1 MLECKDVCFSYLKG
15 KNTLDHISCKIEEG
29 SFVLLCGP
37 SGCGKTSMTRL
48 FNGLIPHYYEGELK
62 GSVTYK
68 GKEIENLS
76 LFDLSKVTGS
86 VFQNP
91 GSQFFNVDTTSELAF
106 GPENH
111 GLPEEKIHENVQKMV
126 NKLDLEH
133 LCDRSIFAL
142 SGGEKQKIAC
152 GSAGA
157 VEPEIFIFDEPSSNL
172 DSYAIED
179 LRKYLMTLKE
189 EGKTVLIAEH
199 RLYYLAGLP
208 DRVFYMKDGQ
218 IKNDYTLGEF
228 EALGEEEHEKMGL
241 RPWKLEGLKK
251 IEQEKDRS
259 TDKTWEM
266 KNFHFSYKNERREAL
281 CIDKYSFKEGSVT
294 ALIGHNGAGKTTFAR
309 CLCGLEK
316 NCRGLVSYEGKD
328 YGRKDRLKLCYM
340 VMQDVDHQLFTES
353 VKEEIL
359 LSMDKEDNT
368 LLEEILEE
376 TDLCNERESHPMGL
390 SGGQKQ
396 RVAIASA
403 IASKRPVIIFD
414 EPTSGLDLSHMRR
427 VADSVNQLAR
437 LGKTV
442 IIVTHDPEFILR
454 CCDHVLHMENGRI
467 VENYGLNEESGRDR
481 LLSFFLGDHK
491 KGEKDLK
498 TEKKQSPIGILM
510 KWGQDYRGKF
520 NLSIVLAI
528 FGVICQM
535 IPYFCMVGIIGK
547 MLEKETDFK
556 AYAVLCIVAFASYI
570 GKVIFANLSTVIS
583 HKAAYQTLRE
593 LREKVVTKL
602 AKMPMGTIMG
612 TPSGEYKS
620 VIVDR
625 IEMMEVPFAHLLPEM
640 TSYIVVPI
648 FIIIYLFVLDWRMA
662 LLSLASMLAAMIVM
676 SIGMRNYAEEG
687 EGTMNATKKMTD
699 SVVEYIGGIEVV
711 KAFSQ
716 SAGSY
721 KKYAEAVKGNAD
733 YYIQWMARSQKTM
746 CTYNAIL
753 PSVLLFVLPG
763 GLALWMK
770 GSLDTVT
777 FMAAV
782 IFSLGLIGPI
792 MEAFS
797 FMSSL
802 ALLGKNTEDINK
814 ILEGEELHHSEKAAP
829 LTGNKIELK
838 NVSFGYH
845 EGNEVLHGI
854 NLEIEEGQMTAIV
867 GPSGSGKSTIAK
879 LIAGYWDVTQGS
891 IYFGGKDMKEIPLS
905 QLAANIS
912 YVSQD
917 NYLFNRT
924 IRENIRMGRAD
935 ATDTEIEEVAG
946 RSGCDAFIRGLE
958 KGYDTIAGSGGTHL
972 SGGERQRIAIARA
985 MLKDAPVVILDEAT
999 AFIDPE
1005 NEAVI
1010 QKAISALTEGKT
1022 LVVIAHR
1029 LSTITGADKIV
1040 VVNDGKI
1047 ESEGTQEEL
1056 LEQCELYKKM
1066 WNAHM
1071 DAKDEE

>member
-1 MLECKDVCFSYLKG
+1 MFFVFERENYTGSYIVQ
-15 KNTLDHISCKIEEG
+15 NRAR
-29 SFVLLCGP
+29 FFYP
-37 SGCGKTSMTRL
+37 SLRTVRMRENINDKA
-48 FNGLIPHYYEGELK
+48 FYGLIPHYYEGELK
-62 GSVTYK
+62 GSVTYE
-68 GKEIENLS
+68 GKEIKDLS
-76 LFDLSKVTGS
+76 LFELSKVTGS

-111 GLPEEKIHENVQKMV
+111 GLPKEKIHENVQKMV
-126 NKLDLEH
+126 DKLDLTH

-157 VEPEIFIFDEPSSNL
+157 IDPEIFIFDEPSSNL

-179 LRKYLMTLKE
+179 LRKYLMALKE
-189 EGKTVLIAEH
+189 EGKTVIIAEH
-199 RLYYLAGLP
+199 RLYYLADLP
-208 DRVFYMKDGQ
+208 DRVFYMKDGK
-218 IKNDYTLGEF
+218 IRKNYSLKEF
-228 EALGEEEHEKMGL
+228 ENLGEEEHEKMGL
-241 RPWKLEGLKK
+241 RPWKLESLKK
-251 IEQEKDRS
+251 IEQEEERSKDKS
-259 TDKTWEM
+259 WEM
-266 KNFHFSYKNERREAL
+266 RNFHFSYRNERREAL
-281 CIDKYSFKEGSVT
+281 SVEKYSFREGSVT
-294 ALIGHNGAGKTTFAR
+294 ALIGHNGAGKTTFSR

-316 NCRGLVSYEGKD
+316 HCMGRVSYEGKD

-353 VKEEIL
+353 VEEEIL
-359 LSMDKEDNT
+359 LSMEKEDKNR
-368 LLEEILEE
+368 LEEILQE
-376 TDLCNERESHPMGL
+376 TDLCDYRDSHPMGL

-403 IASKRPVIIFD
+403 IATERPVILFD
-414 EPTSGLDLSHMRR
+414 EPTSGLDLTHMRQ
-427 VADSVNQLAR
+427 VADSVNRLAG

-454 CCDHVLHMENGRI
+454 CCDHVIHMENGRI
-467 VENYGLNEESGRDR
+467 VEDYTLNKESGRQR
-481 LLSFFLGDHK
+481 LLDFFLCVHK
-491 KGEKDLK
+491 GGRKELK
-498 TEKKQSPIGILM
+498 TEKKQSPIGVLM
-510 KWGQDYRGKF
+510 NWGQAYRSKF

-528 FGVICQM
+528 LGVICQM
-535 IPYFCMVGIIGK
+535 IPYFCMVGIIAK
-547 MLEKETDFK
+547 MLEKETNFK
-556 AYAVLCIVAFASYI
+556 AYAVLGIVAFAGYI
-570 GKVIFANLSTVIS
+570 GKVVFSNISTVIS

-593 LREKVVTKL
+593 LREKVINKL
-602 AKMPMGTIMG
+602 AKMPMGTIMD

-625 IEMMEVPFAHLLPEM
+625 IETMEVPFAHLLPEM
-640 TSYIVVPI
+640 TSYIIVPI

-662 LLSLASMLAAMIVM
+662 LLSLASLLTAMVVM
-676 SIGMRNYAEEG
+676 AIGMRNYAEEG
-687 EGTMNATKKMTD
+687 EGAINASKKMTD

-711 KAFSQ
+711 KAFSR

-721 KKYAEAVKGNAD
+721 KKYADAVKGNAD

-753 PSVLLFVLPG
+753 PSVLIFVLPG

-777 FMAAV
+777 FLAAV

-797 FMSSL
+797 FISSF
-802 ALLGKNTEDINK
+802 ALFGKTIEDINR
-814 ILEGEELHHSEKAAP
+814 ILEREELHHSEKEAI

-838 NVSFGYH
+838 NVRFGYH
-845 EGNEVLHGI
+845 EEDEVLHGI
-854 NLEIEEGQMTAIV
+854 NLEIEEGEMTAIV

-879 LIAGYWDVTQGS
+879 LIAGYWDVTEGS
-891 IYFGGKDMKEIPLS
+891 IFFGGKDMKEIPLS
-905 QLAANIS
+905 QLATKIS

-924 IRENIRMGRAD
+924 IRENIRMGRVD
-935 ATDTEIEEVAG
+935 ATDAEVEEVAK

-958 KGYDTIAGSGGTHL
+958 KGYDTVAGSGGTLL

-985 MLKDAPVVILDEAT
+985 MLKNAPVIILDEAT

-1010 QKAISALTEGKT
+1010 QKAISALTRGKT
-1022 LVVIAHR
+1022 LIVIAHR
-1029 LSTITGADKIV
+1029 LSTITEADKIV

-1047 ESEGTQEEL
+1047 ESEGTQDEL
-1056 LEQCELYKKM
+1056 LKQCELYRNM
-1066 WNAHM
+1066 WKAHM
-1071 DAKDEE
+1071 DAKDKE